1 MLSARNRAI
10 DRYKATFNSEEEDG
24 MILTK
29 LVAYTSKLVISVHL
43 ITLFRKKM
51 ISTFPILK
59 AHSCVRKA
67 AMISMVKV
75 RFIEYDHDQ
84 SMRGETLEKAIQADL
99 EQGLIP
105 FYVKT
110 VLDLSNFIQR

>member
-1 MLSARNRAI
+1 
-10 DRYKATFNSEEEDG
+10 
-24 MILTK
+24 
-29 LVAYTSKLVISVHL
+29 
-43 ITLFRKKM
+43 
-51 ISTFPILK
+51 
-59 AHSCVRKA
+59 
-67 AMISMVKV
+67 MISMVKV